1 MTKQNEKDM
10 FGMMVA
16 GCPDGYVRSILEGIT
31 IQVNNAIDNDFGFI
45 DVVSTWHQQQECR
58 EEIKKLSGYRD
69 CLKNDIVALEK
80 QKSKLQDGL
89 ADLRNEARR
98 LAS

>member
-1 MTKQNEKDM
+1 MSKQQEKDM

-16 GCPDGYVRSILEGIT
+16 GCPDGYVRSILDGIK
-31 IQVNNAIDNDFGFI
+31 IEVNNAIDNDFGFI
-45 DVVSTWHQQQECR
+45 DVVSTWHQQKECR
-58 EEIKKLSGYRD
+58 EEIKKLADFRD
-69 CLKNDIVALEK
+69 CLKNEIKTLEK